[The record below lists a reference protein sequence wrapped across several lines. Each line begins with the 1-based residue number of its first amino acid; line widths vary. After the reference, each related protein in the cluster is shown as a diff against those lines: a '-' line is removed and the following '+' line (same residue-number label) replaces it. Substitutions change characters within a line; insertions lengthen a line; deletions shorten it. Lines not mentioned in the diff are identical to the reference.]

1 MSGPRG
7 GDAPQVAARVA
18 EGASPVRAAAACT
31 APAPDATAVAARP
44 IVVLGAGPRGAVS
57 IDLADEG
64 PHLLIEGPA
73 GSGRTELLRAVAA
86 SLAAAA
92 RPDRLGILLVDGAG
106 GERGESLRPCT
117 ELPHAFMNLTAS
129 DPLRMR
135 EFAQALGG
143 ELKRRAELLGRLDF
157 DEWHVRHEVAQRMV
171 GQRAPSTAEQRG
183 DLDPA
188 TSGTLRLRPA
198 AARSVDPGP
207 SPLPRLVVLVDDFDA
222 LVAPALGSPGRPAA
236 GSVVRALEAVARDGG
251 RLGVHLVAT
260 SARAD
265 RTEDT
270 ELAHG
275 ARLRV
280 VLDAPVVPPSPED
293 PLPGRGGWGIRT
305 GG

>member
-1 MSGPRG
+1 M
-7 GDAPQVAARVA
+7 
-18 EGASPVRAAAACT
+18 
-31 APAPDATAVAARP
+31 
-44 IVVLGAGPRGAVS
+44 
-57 IDLADEG
+57 
-64 PHLLIEGPA
+64 
-73 GSGRTELLRAVAA
+73 LRAVAA

-92 RPDRLGILLVDGAG
+92 RPDRLGLLLVDGAG
-106 GERGESLRPCT
+106 GERGESLQPCT
-117 ELPHAFMNLTAS
+117 ELPHTFMNLTAS

-157 DEWHVRHEVAQRMV
+157 DDWHVRHEVAQRMV
-171 GQRAPSTAEQRG
+171 GQRAPSAAEQRG

-270 ELAHG
+270 ELARG

-293 PLPGRGGWGIRT
+293 PLPGRGRLGHPDGRVT
-305 GG
+305 PFQGAG